1 MPGDSP
7 VLHRINIF
15 FALLLLAPL
24 LRAQETGGPEEGLV
38 ENPAPAAPVWYR
50 SNASGLA
57 IEGLDS
63 RLRALREDY
72 SLSVAGALPEELPEI
87 LVPYYDSLYKIELRT
102 LYEKGKELRRQWIF
116 RSDEGVSRLN
126 ASGSSALMG
135 EAPLKSDEVLT
146 GFIEVFNAERFI
158 TEERQINA
166 DGSELIFRYFYSG
179 KTLTKAE
186 TWTKAAAVAEVPLAE
201 EASVETGEAAA
212 GEDEAAPPPAAAAEE
227 VPLVEAAAVLSVTD
241 RYRYTRSG
249 SLRAIERFY
258 HENVDAKRVKIV
270 FPGIVPGL
278 PEALEFV
285 NPSLAYSSD
294 FFGGML
300 ITEGTKITYSTD
312 SRGRVLKET
321 RTNEEGLL
329 TAEVLNTWNG
339 DRLES
344 VLWKSGDEERLT
356 EFEYDE
362 GGGRTVQRDLK
373 NGVLERAI
381 MTYGNREIEE
391 LYMDG
396 EPILRAV
403 WEDGRKISEERIRGR
418 NGKR

>member
-7 VLHRINIF
+7 ALHRIHIF
-15 FALLLLAPL
+15 LALLLLAPL
-24 LRAQETGGPEEGLV
+24 LCAQETESFEEGLV
-38 ENPAPAAPVWYR
+38 ENPAPVAPVWYR

-57 IEGLDS
+57 IERLDS

-72 SLSVAGALPEELPEI
+72 SLSVADAFPEELPEI

-116 RSDEGVSRLN
+116 RDDGVSRLN

-135 EAPLKSDEVLT
+135 GALSKPDEVLT

-166 DGSELIFRYFYSG
+166 DGSELIFRYFYSN

-186 TWTKAAAVAEVPLAE
+186 TWIKAAAAAEAPLAE
-201 EASVETGEAAA
+201 DAAAVETEEAAA
-212 GEDEAAPPPAAAAEE
+212 GEDEDAPPPAAAEE
-227 VPLVEAAAVLSVTD
+227 KVPLVEAAAVLSLTD

-249 SLRAIERFY
+249 SIRAIERFY
-258 HENVDAKRVKIV
+258 HENVDDKRIRIA
-270 FPGIVPGL
+270 FPGITPGL
-278 PEALEFV
+278 PEAVEFV

-294 FFGGML
+294 FFGGMV

-344 VLWKSGDEERLT
+344 VLWKSDDEERLT

-362 GGGRTVQRDLK
+362 GGGRTAQRDFK
-373 NGVLERAI
+373 NGVLERTI
-381 MTYGNREIEE
+381 MTYGSREIEE

-396 EPILRAV
+396 EPILRAL

-418 NGKR
+418 NSKR